1 MVDHRAGARP
11 PRRAGV
17 VLESFRREVS
27 EEFQAVAPLDQGLA
41 LCREAFEF
49 DALDLAAILFPLKAA
64 LCLLVIVKLA
74 LDPAG
79 GTVKEVDSPPKQIV
93 EVGFEAG
100 VAERSEKGVEDVCD
114 CGGDH
119 GAFRQRPWIGFV
131 LKRAPAVELE
141 FGEEMIGG
149 G

>member
-1 MVDHRAGARP
+1 VAGEVLAAGEGIETVLSPRMVLPHMPMMA
-11 PRRAGV
+11 
-17 VLESFRREVS
+17 
-27 EEFQAVAPLDQGLA
+27 A
-41 LCREAFEF
+41 LSA
-49 DALDLAAILFPLKAA
+49 AHLAAILFPLKAA

-114 CGGDH
+114 CGG
-119 GAFRQRPWIGFV
+119 
-131 LKRAPAVELE
+131 
-141 FGEEMIGG
+141 
-149 G
+149 